1 MANQRS
7 RYLKVSVGQS
17 MVVFYTETLYQPI
30 AARVTEINF
39 FGFLSG
45 LSKQSMLTWLSLA
58 GNQLTTL
65 DTGMLEKL
73 PRLRYLSVENNA
85 ISHLRGLQ
93 VFIVLSSLKDTSRLA
108 IYFKKALKKLEFH
121 EKMKPKFIFNVSSFP
136 ELSEP
141 PGVLHRKQHTSEHT
155 RGLQSQGK
163 KGMETFLW

>member
-1 MANQRS
+1 M
-7 RYLKVSVGQS
+7 KVSVGQS
-17 MVVFYTETLYQPI
+17 MVVFYTETPYPPI

-108 IYFKKALKKLEFH
+108 IYFKKALKKLEFL
-121 EKMKPKFIFNVSSFP
+121 EKMKPKILNSVIFNLSFFP

-141 PGVLHRKQHTSEHT
+141 PGVLHRKQHTGEHT

>member
-1 MANQRS
+1 ME
-7 RYLKVSVGQS
+7 
-17 MVVFYTETLYQPI
+17 VFYTKTLYKPI
-30 AARVTEINF
+30 ATHVAEINF

-93 VFIVLSSLKDTSRLA
+93 VFIVLSSLKDMLRLV
-108 IYFKKALKKLEFH
+108 INFKRALKKFEF
-121 EKMKPKFIFNVSSFP
+121 
-136 ELSEP
+136 L
-141 PGVLHRKQHTSEHT
+141 
-155 RGLQSQGK
+155 
-163 KGMETFLW
+163 